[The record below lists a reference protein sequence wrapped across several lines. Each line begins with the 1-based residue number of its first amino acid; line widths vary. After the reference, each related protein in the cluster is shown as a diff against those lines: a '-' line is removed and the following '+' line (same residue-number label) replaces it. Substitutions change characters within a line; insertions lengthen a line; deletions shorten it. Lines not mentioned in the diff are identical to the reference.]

1 MGLAEAPLGSH
12 WSCWRAWCHSVG
24 GTGCGPVYFN
34 PCKDEFLLLQLYEGE
49 RFWGINRMGCDFTR
63 MLRRKRQKIS
73 SASVSSSLRSCSD
86 GCWCNA
92 EVTWQ
97 LHFQH
102 RFHLLCSKTNRQ
114 RKCNCFQRSS
124 INRRFSEYV
133 LLNAACTKA
142 WDFIEKGTQWTFSPT
157 AFNAVPFKA
166 LGDVHGGQRAPAQL
180 GRARGPGRVEGRQP
194 RAPLL
199 LHVVGPH
206 LPALPGAS

>member
-1 MGLAEAPLGSH
+1 MISH
-12 WSCWRAWCHSVG
+12 GCSGVSGRKSALRLCQALCAAARTAAG
-24 GTGCGPVYFN
+24 G
-34 PCKDEFLLLQLYEGE
+34 
-49 RFWGINRMGCDFTR
+49 
-63 MLRRKRQKIS
+63 
-73 SASVSSSLRSCSD
+73 
-86 GCWCNA
+86 NA

-97 LHFQH
+97 LRFQH

-180 GRARGPGRVEGRQP
+180 GRARGPGGVEGRQP

-199 LHVVGPH
+199 LHWSGH
-206 LPALPGAS
+206 TYLLSQGLPRPAS